1 MDICYCTNLVD
12 NLICVYRLLQVGC
25 RANKMDTYGIIF
37 PFKRDC
43 PRTLNCCKWP
53 LFTNKIRILNYIYFI
68 PLEGLKIQMSPGGR
82 GLEIWFQ
89 NYEESF
95 GQEVEGILTNIQC
108 PFLPPSGRECK
119 LDRAYFQSHFMWNLN
134 GVYKELKNKINITWN
149 SN

>member
-12 NLICVYRLLQVGC
+12 NLICVYRLLKVGC
-25 RANKMDTYGIIF
+25 RANKMETQGIIF

-43 PRTLNCCKWP
+43 PRTLKCCKWP

-68 PLEGLKIQMSPGGR
+68 LLEELKIKMSPGGR
-82 GLEIWFQ
+82 GLEIRFQ

-108 PFLPPSGRECK
+108 PLSPTTRK
-119 LDRAYFQSHFMWNLN
+119 RVLTRQ
-134 GVYKELKNKINITWN
+134 GVFSITFYVEPKWGV
-149 SN
+149 